1 MVPPRRLS
9 PIILMLEEKRRFLC
23 SLTGRKGKKRE
34 EKGRK
39 GKKREE
45 KGKKSVNYADARAR
59 KSASTAAA
67 VFSRISPGGKRAQS
81 LFRRSLSPVD
91 EQLAEREVA
100 TCSKHPE
107 IGQTVRWHPR
117 KRRSEEFSA
126 IPGGSMESRALEV
139 VRWKPNEKD
148 DIPGPVFWKELNDE
162 DPGTPKLAS
171 NVAKS
176 VSPRRVHQECS
187 SGGEVQVQ
195 VQQERRAPRRMPYLG
210 PDMTTR
216 LSAMFYTVEVGDTR
230 FTILKRYQNLK
241 PIGSGAQGIVCAA
254 YDTVTAQNV
263 AIKKLS
269 RPFQNVTHAKRAYRE
284 FKLMKLVNHKNIIGL
299 LNAFTPQRSLDEFQD
314 VYLVMELM
322 DANLCQVI
330 QMDLDHERTSYL
342 LYQMLCGIKHLHS
355 AGIIHRDLKP
365 SNIVVKAD
373 CTLKILDFGL
383 ARTAGTTFMM
393 TPYVVTRYYR
403 APEVILGMGY
413 KENVDIWSVGC
424 IMGEMIRGGVLFP
437 GTDHIDQ
444 WNKIIEQLGT
454 PAQEFMQRLQPTVR
468 NYVEN
473 RPRYPGYPFDRL
485 FPDVLFPADSSEHNR
500 LKASQARDLLSRM
513 LVIDP
518 ERRISVDEA
527 LMHNYINV
535 WYDDNE
541 VNAPAPGPYDHSVDE
556 REHTVDQ
563 WKELIY
569 QEVMEYETSHN
580 PATVAQTSETA
591 GSR

>member
-1 MVPPRRLS
+1 MPES
-9 PIILMLEEKRRFLC
+9 H
-23 SLTGRKGKKRE
+23 
-34 EKGRK
+34 
-39 GKKREE
+39 
-45 KGKKSVNYADARAR
+45 KSR
-59 KSASTAAA
+59 T
-67 VFSRISPGGKRAQS
+67 
-81 LFRRSLSPVD
+81 
-91 EQLAEREVA
+91 
-100 TCSKHPE
+100 
-107 IGQTVRWHPR
+107 
-117 KRRSEEFSA
+117 
-126 IPGGSMESRALEV
+126 IPSS
-139 VRWKPNEKD
+139 
-148 DIPGPVFWKELNDE
+148 
-162 DPGTPKLAS
+162 KLAS
-171 NVAKS
+171 SATMSNSK
-176 VSPRRVHQECS
+176 H
-187 SGGEVQVQ
+187 SG
-195 VQQERRAPRRMPYLG
+195 L
-210 PDMTTR
+210 
-216 LSAMFYTVEVGDTR
+216 FYTLEVCDTR

-254 YDTVTAQNV
+254 FDQATQQNV

-299 LNAFTPQRSLDEFQD
+299 LNAFTPHKSLEDFQD

-330 QMDLDHERTSYL
+330 QMDLDHERMSYL
-342 LYQMLCGIKHLHS
+342 LYQMLCGIKHLHL

-365 SNIVVKAD
+365 SNIVVKSD

-454 PAQEFMQRLQPTVR
+454 PSAEFMKRLQPTVR

-473 RPRYPGYPFDRL
+473 RPRHAGYPFEKL
-485 FPDVLFPADSSEHNR
+485 FPDVLFPAESAEHSK
-500 LKASQARDLLSRM
+500 LKACQARDLLCKM

-518 ERRISVDEA
+518 ERRISVDDA
-527 LMHNYINV
+527 LMHPYIFV
-535 WYDDNE
+535 WFDESE
-541 VNAPAPGPYDHSVDE
+541 VNAPAPSSYNHTVDE
-556 REHTVDQ
+556 KEHTVEQ
-563 WKELIY
+563 WKDLIY
-569 QEVMEYETSHN
+569 KEVMEYEQTHN
-580 PATVAQTSETA
+580 TLGLA
-591 GSR
+591 GRVHHNSQSGKHQYHQVI

>member
-1 MVPPRRLS
+1 MLVEFLWERQGSIITRSHSLRIQSLNVDLS
-9 PIILMLEEKRRFLC
+9 QWPLVYDESGAHKKRGAKRR
-23 SLTGRKGKKRE
+23 GGGGVVRKRGAEKKRR
-34 EKGRK
+34 GA
-39 GKKREE
+39 GA
-45 KGKKSVNYADARAR
+45 GPDTGPGARA
-59 KSASTAAA
+59 
-67 VFSRISPGGKRAQS
+67 PRADEKTGARGHVS
-81 LFRRSLSPVD
+81 FR
-91 EQLAEREVA
+91 
-100 TCSKHPE
+100 
-107 IGQTVRWHPR
+107 
-117 KRRSEEFSA
+117 
-126 IPGGSMESRALEV
+126 
-139 VRWKPNEKD
+139 
-148 DIPGPVFWKELNDE
+148 
-162 DPGTPKLAS
+162 PGTLALRS
-171 NVAKS
+171 KVAKS
-176 VSPRRVHQECS
+176 VSPHRVHQECS

-330 QMDLDHERTSYL
+330 QMDLDHERMSYL

-485 FPDVLFPADSSEHNR
+485 FPDVLFPSDSSEHNR

-518 ERRISVDEA
+518 ERRISVDDA
-527 LMHNYINV
+527 LLHNYINV
-535 WYDDNE
+535 WYDEGE

-580 PATVAQTSETA
+580 PTTVAQTSES
-591 GSR
+591 GESR